1 MSQRDKERDGDKTE
15 RDGIQIKKKETDRQR
30 RDTKAESPVMRG
42 GIRANKQ
49 ALNEQLTHKTV
60 PGLGPAHQFR
70 AEHK

>member
-15 RDGIQIKKKETDRQR
+15 RDRTQIKKETDRQR

-42 GIRANKQ
+42 GIQANKQ